1 MSQTRLGE
9 DIFDASS
16 AHPAASHD
24 DPPDEVSQKGRKRR
38 SPWYFTTM
46 IVIGALLMIF
56 SGGMLGLIYGLGSRY
71 DSQAQHTDMLGDT
84 PHNQNTNLA
93 DGPLNYLLLGT
104 DSRDTSTS
112 ASEDSTGSRSDTIL
126 LVHVAKGL
134 GSAFIVSIPRDSY
147 VDVPAGGSW
156 KGGLNKINAAFSFGG
171 AALAVKAVYELTK
184 IPLDGAMIINF
195 AGVVNMVNAVGGVH
209 VCVPYDVPNY
219 FKDYPQYA
227 NGWPKG
233 CYDMGGE
240 EAEIFMRQRHDVPGG
255 DFGRIISQ
263 QLVMKALMAKATSS
277 GILTSPGK
285 LDSLLIAVAQSLTI
299 DKTMNLRDLAF
310 SLKGIKPSNV
320 QFATVPYIGT
330 FNTPA
335 GSSVKLDDAGCQVL
349 FQAILDDKTAE
360 WLAAHPQPKQ
370 ATYGTIG

>member
-1 MSQTRLGE
+1 MSQPRLGDDSE
-9 DIFDASS
+9 ASS
-16 AHPAASHD
+16 PDPDAQLD
-24 DPPDEVSQKGRKRR
+24 DDSVVEATKPHKRR
-38 SPWYFTTM
+38 TPWYFTTM
-46 IVIGALLMIF
+46 IVVGALFVIG
-56 SGGMLGLIYGLGSRY
+56 SGGMLSLIYALGNRY
-71 DSQAQHTDMLGDT
+71 DSKAQHVDMLGNT
-84 PHNQNTNLA
+84 PHNENTNLA
-93 DGPLNYLLLGT
+93 EGPLNYLVLGT
-104 DSRDTSTS
+104 DSRDVSTST
-112 ASEDSTGSRSDTIL
+112 SEDSTGSRSDTIL

-134 GSAFIVSIPRDSY
+134 GSAFVVSIPRDSY
-147 VDVPAGGSW
+147 VDVPAGGNW
-156 KGGLNKINAAFSFGG
+156 PGGMNKINAAFSFGG
-171 AALAVKAVYELTK
+171 AALAVKTIYELTK

-219 FKDYPQYA
+219 FQSDFPQYK

-240 EAEIFMRQRHDVPGG
+240 EAEVFLRQRHDVPGG

-285 LDSLLIAVAQSLTI
+285 LDSLLVAVAQSLTI

-320 QFATVPYIGT
+320 QFATVPYVGT

-349 FQAILDDKTAE
+349 FQAILNDQTAQ